1 MLVAHGGRRITC
13 SQKEDVV
20 LGPYYTLKD
29 KRGQGIMPKILNATL
44 HDLLDSYENAYCYI
58 KKDNIASINAAT
70 KCGFQIIGQADMKG
84 KLRRL
89 YLTDDEN
96 SRFYIVKHEN
106 ELN

>member
-29 KRGQGIMPKILNATL
+29 KRGSGIMPKILNAIL

-58 KKDNIASINAAT
+58 KKIILLLLMLPLNADF
-70 KCGFQIIGQADMKG
+70 KSSDRQI
-84 KLRRL
+84 
-89 YLTDDEN
+89 
-96 SRFYIVKHEN
+96 
-106 ELN
+106 